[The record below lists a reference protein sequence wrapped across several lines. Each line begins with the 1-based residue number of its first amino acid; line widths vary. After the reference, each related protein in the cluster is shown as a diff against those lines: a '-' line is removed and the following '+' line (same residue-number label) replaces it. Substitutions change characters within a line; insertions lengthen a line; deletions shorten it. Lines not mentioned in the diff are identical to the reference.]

1 MSATKGMGL
10 GEAKRWNSGVVSLLD
25 DEHNALVEDIWSELE
40 QEFGVNGVRRT
51 PWPHVSYQLGDYD
64 LRALPEILE
73 RVAAATPPFGIE
85 TMGLGIFTGLEPIV
99 YVPVVR
105 TGELSEW
112 HRLLWTAIG
121 TACRNAADHYWLSEW
136 IPHITLAM
144 GDVDAAN
151 LPRIINFLSA
161 RNFAWQVDIDN
172 LAFIDASYEGQE
184 LAVHLKLAG

>member
-25 DEHNALVEDIWSELE
+25 DEHYALVEDIWSELE
-40 QEFGVNGVRRT
+40 QEFGLNAVRRT

-73 RVAAATPPFGIE
+73 RVAAGTPPFGIE
-85 TMGLGIFTGLEPIV
+85 TMGLGIFTGPEPIV

-144 GDVDAAN
+144 GDVDGAN
-151 LPRIINFLSA
+151 LPRIIDFLSA
-161 RNFAWQVDIDN
+161 RNFAWRVDIDN